1 VLVSGCCS
9 SEVFGWQ
16 LWVTRISMKTPQ
28 KLNMLFIILK
38 IRSCMQ
44 HFATT
49 LCLRIVGFT
58 GRNLNHAYVKG
69 TRFREPFFF
78 MGSYR

>member
-1 VLVSGCCS
+1 
-9 SEVFGWQ
+9 
-16 LWVTRISMKTPQ
+16 
-28 KLNMLFIILK
+28 
-38 IRSCMQ
+38 MQ

-78 MGSYR
+78 MGSYRCYYR